1 MKADEIARLLP
12 WVFQRTN
19 QAGNPLSAILGV
31 IEGLQEPS
39 EEILANVDTYFDPY
53 RAPDRFVP
61 YLAGW
66 VGLDHLL
73 DAGSNDGGPVF
84 ATGNGRLREL
94 IAANAHLSRWRGTHQ
109 GLLQFL
115 EVATGVEGF
124 AIEENPPDADNRP
137 QPFHLRIQIPETAD
151 RYQSLIVRIVESE
164 KPAYVTYELI
174 EAGADTTTEP
184 HADDIAQP
192 SQT

>member
-12 WVFQRTN
+12 WVFRRTN
-19 QAGNPLSAILGV
+19 EAGNPLSAILDV

-39 EEILANVDTYFDPY
+39 EEILANVEKYFDPY

-73 DAGSNDGGPVF
+73 DAGGAEGEPVF

-94 IAANAHLSRWRGTHQ
+94 IAANAYLSRWRGTHH

-115 EVATGVEGF
+115 EIATGAEGF
-124 AIEENPPDADNRP
+124 SIDENPPAPDNGAR
-137 QPFHLRIQIPETAD
+137 PFHLRIEVPDAARQ
-151 RYQSLIVRIVESE
+151 YQSLIARIVEQE
-164 KPAYVTYELI
+164 KPAYVTYEFSQ
-174 EAGADTTTEP
+174 AGSDTGGESPT
-184 HADDIAQP
+184 DDTAQRDP
-192 SQT
+192 T